1 MYRII
6 ILAFISLIVASLAF
20 SSEESKSEIA
30 SPKFSY
36 SEIPVGENSISERID
51 SFFQHRAKMGTF
63 SGTVLYSA
71 HDTIYYKNAFGFANL
86 RKKDSLKA
94 DSRFQLASVSK
105 TFTAFAI
112 MLLEKEGKLSFNDD
126 VKKYFPKFPYNNVT
140 IHDLLVHRSG
150 LPNYM
155 YVADKIY
162 RKIKKSVLDN
172 YEMIDMF
179 AKHKPAKY
187 RNPDTKYNYN
197 NTNYALL
204 ASIVE
209 KVSKMKFQDFM
220 KKNLFEPIG
229 MNNTTIYDKND
240 SFENKEKVVGYINRS
255 QPAENT
261 YLNGVVG
268 DKGVYSTV
276 EDMNKFSKAIFDN
289 YFFSDKEMEVAYQLY
304 NKELHDNDNYGYGW
318 RVNMLPDSSKIV
330 YHAGWWKGFRTYF
343 IRSLKDE
350 KTIVVLSNNSAT
362 GKFKSKELMDLFNI
376 KYEFNENDSF
386 FKEDSTFGGN

>member
-1 MYRII
+1 MYKII
-6 ILAFISLIVASLAF
+6 VLAFISLIVASLAF
-20 SSEESKSEIA
+20 SSEESKSEIT
-30 SPKFSY
+30 SPKFNY
-36 SEIPVGENSISERID
+36 VEVPVGDNSISERID

-63 SGTVLYSA
+63 SGTVLYSS
-71 HDTIYYKNAFGFANL
+71 HDTIYYKNAFGLANL
-86 RKKDSLKA
+86 RKNDSLKA

-140 IHDLLVHRSG
+140 IHELLVHRSG

-162 RKIKKSVLDN
+162 RKSKKSVLDN

-240 SFENKEKVVGYINRS
+240 SFENKEKVVGYINRT

-318 RVNMLPDSSKIV
+318 RINMLPDSSKIV

-376 KYEFNENDSF
+376 KYEFSENDSF
-386 FKEDSTFGGN
+386 FKEDSTFDGN